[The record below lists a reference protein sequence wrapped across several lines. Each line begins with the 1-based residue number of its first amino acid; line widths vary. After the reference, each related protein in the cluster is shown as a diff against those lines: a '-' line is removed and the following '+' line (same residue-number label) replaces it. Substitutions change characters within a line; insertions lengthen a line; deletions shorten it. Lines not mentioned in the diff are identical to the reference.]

1 MKPSPPHPL
10 PFPKAAKDMLT
21 SDFTSAT
28 MAEAQQRVPLRLCG
42 CELRVT
48 ILKGQVARLSS
59 AALA

>member
-1 MKPSPPHPL
+1 
-10 PFPKAAKDMLT
+10 
-21 SDFTSAT
+21 

-59 AALA
+59 AALT